1 MFHKVKTVSA
11 LPDYKMLVGFVC
23 GTTKRYDFKPLF
35 DRHPVFRSLCDVPGL
50 FALAKVDAGGYGV
63 CWNDDIDI
71 ACDELWANGE
81 TVSTPFDGLL
91 AFSDAT
97 NMWGLNE
104 STLRKALSYGKL
116 KAGIDAQKYG
126 KQWVITEAAM
136 RREYGDPKAE
146 A

>member
-11 LPDYKMLVGFVC
+11 LADYQLLVGFVN
-23 GTTKRYDFKPLF
+23 GTTKRYDITPLF
-35 DRHPVFRSLCDVPGL
+35 DRFPAFRTLQTVPGL
-50 FALAKVDAGGYGV
+50 FGLVKVDAGGYGV
-63 CWNDDIDI
+63 CWNDDIDL
-71 ACDELWANGE
+71 ACDELWENGE
-81 TVSTPFDGLL
+81 MITTPFDGLL
-91 AFSDAT
+91 SFGDAT